1 VWTLRAG
8 ADKRFRAG
16 HPWVYSNELAHSP
29 RGAAQRPVAPGDPVE
44 LRDAAG
50 RFLARGYG
58 HPGTLI
64 AFRALSRDPAEAE
77 PWGEAALLAR
87 LRRAA
92 ALRHGLG
99 LGAVS
104 HRLVFGEADDLP
116 GLVVDR
122 YRLAPPDAAA
132 GERGPAG
139 IAAQV
144 LAVQAHT
151 AGAERLQ
158 EPLLAALE
166 ALVTEEHA
174 ADPRHPDWAHTAVV
188 LRNDAGARRLEGL
201 PDDAVRVARPGPG
214 LALTPARVLTAPVA
228 GDGRSAGP
236 PGPAVLQADLLGGQ
250 KTGLFLDQAA
260 NLRLAAGLLA
270 ARLRSESGSFGTPG
284 PMGATA
290 APGPMGAT
298 AAPGPMGATA
308 APGPMGATAAPGPM
322 GATAAPGPMGAT
334 AAPLRILDLFAYVG
348 AWGAALARVG
358 AAAGR
363 AVEVTV
369 VDASAPALALAVAN
383 VTAAGGACT
392 PLRADVLADAQGP
405 LADAQGPLAALPPG
419 GFDVV
424 VADPPAFIKGRKAWH
439 TGRAAY
445 VKLNTAA
452 LRWVRPGGL
461 LVTCSCSQ
469 LLSEADFLAVLDKAA
484 ARAGTPVRWI
494 ARGGQA
500 PDHPVRAGFPEG
512 DYLKA
517 RIGVVG

>member
-1 VWTLRAG
+1 MEPTAPPAPPPGTPPSAPAAPSAAARASAPHVWTLRAG

-284 PMGATA
+284 S
-290 APGPMGAT
+290 
-298 AAPGPMGATA
+298 
-308 APGPMGATAAPGPM
+308 MGATAAPGPM

-392 PLRADVLADAQGP
+392 PLRADV